1 MVILPFFSV
10 YTFVLEICETWVYM
24 MQLWIQKAD
33 AYAMEQ
39 ILRALCLA
47 VRAELLSGLHPVLLA
62 RAKVFIHYEAQD
74 GAGLY

>member
-1 MVILPFFSV
+1 MAILPFFSV

-47 VRAELLSGLHPVLLA
+47 ESWVVKWPPSNA
-62 RAKVFIHYEAQD
+62 
-74 GAGLY
+74 AGSC